1 MWLTVVSRISFWVEG
16 RRTRILC
23 RGPWPFLGPLAL
35 SGAGL
40 GRRSRGAPLSP
51 EPARL
56 PGARPPLGVPAM
68 KSLLLPLPL
77 LLAAAYPV
85 GGSARRRQAELSQSP
100 SPSPAAPLGVS
111 EPFRVRLSPE
121 LVEVAPGH
129 SVWLN
134 CSTSCPLPARPSLFT
149 QLRRGRTTS
158 GPGWVSYELVNVTA
172 WSSVVRCCA
181 TCAGERRQATA
192 RINAY
197 SEGSGRA
204 GPGGERGGGRRRLA
218 AARGRPRPFLRGSP
232 LALEPPRSV
241 ILEQPVL
248 ARGRYTLR
256 CHVTQLFP
264 VGFLRVSLRRGG
276 RLIYF
281 ERLERFK
288 GLDLANV
295 TLTYTFRARP
305 SDFWQP
311 VTCHARLNL
320 GGLVVRSSSA
330 PVILSPLDWSP
341 ESKALASTSIATVVG
356 ILLAVGAAT
365 LHRWLGIQPRGACS
379 AG

>member
-197 SEGSGRA
+197 K
-204 GPGGERGGGRRRLA
+204 
-218 AARGRPRPFLRGSP
+218 
-232 LALEPPRSV
+232 PPRSV